1 MSRGT
6 ILLKIPFPAA
16 CEYNNAAAPE
26 TKRALKGVPV
36 AKTGFSPVEI
46 VPIFTSGA

>member
-1 MSRGT
+1 MSRGR

-26 TKRALKGVPV
+26 TKGALKDVPL
-36 AKTGFSPVEI
+36 AKTGFPPVEI
-46 VPIFTSGA
+46 VPTFTPGA